1 MKFMMDIRE
10 KTSLLHSAAENT
22 GYIKKLVDGT
32 ASVDGYAEYIYN
44 LEKMY
49 KAIENALDKNEN
61 NDVVKPFV
69 TKELYRSELMRKD
82 LNFLLGDKLNSMKLL
97 ASTEACV
104 AKIEELSETKPELV
118 VAYAYTRF
126 LADLFGGRTFLSLL
140 STSYKISNEGL
151 NYYQFP
157 EINDL
162 RGYVMKYHNML
173 ADINLS
179 DEMKVD
185 FINEVNNAYIYNLA
199 ISNELEI
206 KLHPIKRNDKNN
218 HDNGHG
224 HPHGHNH

>member
-10 KTSLLHSAAENT
+10 KISLLHSAAENT

-140 STSYKISNEGL
+140 STNYKISNEGL

-199 ISNELEI
+199 ISNELDA
-206 KLHPIKRNDKNN
+206 KLK
-218 HDNGHG
+218 
-224 HPHGHNH
+224 

>member
-49 KAIENALDKNEN
+49 KAIENVLDKNEN

-199 ISNELEI
+199 ISNELDA
-206 KLHPIKRNDKNN
+206 KLK
-218 HDNGHG
+218 
-224 HPHGHNH
+224 

>member
-10 KTSLLHSAAENT
+10 KTSLLHSTAENT

-32 ASVDGYAEYIYN
+32 ASVEGYAEYILN

-49 KAIENALDKNEN
+49 KAIEIALDKNESN
-61 NDVVKPFV
+61 KLVKPFV
-69 TKELYRSELMRKD
+69 TRELYRSELIKKD
-82 LNFLLGDKLNSMKLL
+82 LEFLLGDKVDSIKLL
-97 ASTEACV
+97 ASTEACI
-104 AKIEELSETKPELV
+104 AKIEELSEKSPELV
-118 VAYAYTRF
+118 IAYAYTRF

-140 STSYKISNEGL
+140 STSYKIPCEGL

-179 DEMKVD
+179 EDKKTD

-199 ISNELEI
+199 ISNELDA
-206 KLHPIKRNDKNN
+206 KLK
-218 HDNGHG
+218 
-224 HPHGHNH
+224 

>member
-1 MKFMMDIRE
+1 MLLKIQDI
-10 KTSLLHSAAENT
+10 S
-22 GYIKKLVDGT
+22 KLVDGT

-49 KAIENALDKNEN
+49 KAIESALDKNEN
-61 NDVVKPFV
+61 NAVVKPFV
-69 TKELYRSELMRKD
+69 TKELYRSELIRKD

-140 STSYKISNEGL
+140 STNYKISNEGL

-179 DEMKVD
+179 DEMKVN

-199 ISNELEI
+199 ISNELDA
-206 KLHPIKRNDKNN
+206 KLK
-218 HDNGHG
+218 
-224 HPHGHNH
+224 

>member
-22 GYIKKLVDGT
+22 GYIKKLVDGN
-32 ASVDGYAEYIYN
+32 ASVEGYAEYIYN

-49 KAIENALDKNEN
+49 KAIEDALDKNEN
-61 NDVVKPFV
+61 NNVVKPFV
-69 TKELYRSELMRKD
+69 TRELYRSELMRKD
-82 LNFLLGDKLNSMKLL
+82 LEFLLGDKLNSIKLL

-140 STSYKISNEGL
+140 STNYKISNEGL

-173 ADINLS
+173 ADVDLS
-179 DEMKVD
+179 DEMKID
-185 FINEVNNAYIYNLA
+185 FINEVNNAYIYNIA
-199 ISNELEI
+199 ISNELDA
-206 KLHPIKRNDKNN
+206 KLK
-218 HDNGHG
+218 
-224 HPHGHNH
+224 

>member
-22 GYIKKLVDGT
+22 GYIKKLVDGN
-32 ASVDGYAEYIYN
+32 ASVEGYAEYIYN
-44 LEKMY
+44 LERMY
-49 KAIENALDKNEN
+49 KAIEDALDKNEN
-61 NDVVKPFV
+61 NAIVKPFV
-69 TKELYRSELMRKD
+69 TRELYRSELMRKD
-82 LNFLLGDKLNSMKLL
+82 LEFLLGDKLNSLKLL
-97 ASTEACV
+97 TSTEACV
-104 AKIEELSETKPELV
+104 AKIEELSKTKPELV

-140 STSYKISNEGL
+140 STNYKISNEGL

-179 DEMKVD
+179 DEMKID

-199 ISNELEI
+199 ISNELEA
-206 KLHPIKRNDKNN
+206 KLK
-218 HDNGHG
+218 
-224 HPHGHNH
+224 

>member
-185 FINEVNNAYIYNLA
+185 FINEVNNAYIYNLS
-199 ISNELEI
+199 ISNELDA
-206 KLHPIKRNDKNN
+206 KLK
-218 HDNGHG
+218 
-224 HPHGHNH
+224 

>member
-22 GYIKKLVDGT
+22 GYIKKLVDGI
-32 ASVDGYAEYIYN
+32 ASVEGYAEYIYN

-49 KAIENALDKNEN
+49 KAIEDALDKNEN
-61 NDVVKPFV
+61 NAVINPFV
-69 TKELYRSELMRKD
+69 TKELYRSKLIRKD
-82 LNFLLGDKLNSMKLL
+82 LEFFLGDKLNSMKLL

-173 ADINLS
+173 AEINLS
-179 DEMKVD
+179 DEMKID

-199 ISNELEI
+199 ISNELDA
-206 KLHPIKRNDKNN
+206 KLK
-218 HDNGHG
+218 
-224 HPHGHNH
+224 

>member
-22 GYIKKLVDGT
+22 GYIKKLVDGI
-32 ASVDGYAEYIYN
+32 ASVEGYAEYIYN

-49 KAIENALDKNEN
+49 KAIEDALDKNEN
-61 NDVVKPFV
+61 NAVINPFV
-69 TKELYRSELMRKD
+69 TKELYRSKLIRKD
-82 LNFLLGDKLNSMKLL
+82 LEFLLGDKLNSMKLL

-173 ADINLS
+173 AEINLS
-179 DEMKVD
+179 DEMKID

-199 ISNELEI
+199 ISNELEA
-206 KLHPIKRNDKNN
+206 KLK
-218 HDNGHG
+218 
-224 HPHGHNH
+224 

>member
-10 KTSLLHSAAENT
+10 KTSLLHSSAENT

-32 ASVDGYAEYIYN
+32 ASVEGYAEYIYN

-49 KAIENALDKNEN
+49 KAIEDALDKNEN
-61 NDVVKPFV
+61 NTIVKPFV
-69 TKELYRSELMRKD
+69 TRELYRSELMRKD
-82 LNFLLGDKLNSMKLL
+82 LEFLLGDKLNSMKLL
-97 ASTEACV
+97 ASTEACI
-104 AKIEELSETKPELV
+104 AKIEELSQTKPELV
-118 VAYAYTRF
+118 VSYAYTRF

-173 ADINLS
+173 AEINLS

-199 ISNELEI
+199 ISNELEA
-206 KLHPIKRNDKNN
+206 KLK
-218 HDNGHG
+218 
-224 HPHGHNH
+224 

>member
-32 ASVDGYAEYIYN
+32 ASVDGYAEYIFN
-44 LEKMY
+44 LERMY
-49 KAIENALDKNEN
+49 RAIENALDKNEN

-82 LNFLLGDKLNSMKLL
+82 LDFLLGDKLSSMKLL

-104 AKIEELSETKPELV
+104 ARIESLSENNPELV

-140 STSYKISNEGL
+140 STNYKVSNEGL

-157 EINDL
+157 NINDL

-173 ADINLS
+173 AEINLS
-179 DEMKVD
+179 EEKKID
-185 FINEVNNAYIYNLA
+185 FINEVNNAYVYNLA
-199 ISNELEI
+199 ISNELDA
-206 KLHPIKRNDKNN
+206 KLK
-218 HDNGHG
+218 
-224 HPHGHNH
+224 

>member
-179 DEMKVD
+179 DGMKVD

-199 ISNELEI
+199 ISN
-206 KLHPIKRNDKNN
+206 KLDAKLK
-218 HDNGHG
+218 
-224 HPHGHNH
+224 

>member
-22 GYIKKLVDGT
+22 GYIKKLIDGT

-44 LEKMY
+44 LERMY
-49 KAIENALDKNEN
+49 NAIENALDKNEN

-104 AKIEELSETKPELV
+104 AKIEELSETKPELI

-140 STSYKISNEGL
+140 STNYKISNEGL

-179 DEMKVD
+179 DEMKVY

-199 ISNELEI
+199 ISNELDA
-206 KLHPIKRNDKNN
+206 KLK
-218 HDNGHG
+218 
-224 HPHGHNH
+224 

>member
-10 KTSLLHSAAENT
+10 KTSLLHSAAEHT
-22 GYIKKLVDGT
+22 GYIKKLVDGE
-32 ASVDGYAEYIYN
+32 ASVEGYAEYLYN

-49 KAIENALDKNEN
+49 QAIEKALDENEQN
-61 NDVVKPFV
+61 EVVKPFV
-69 TKELYRSELMRKD
+69 TKELYLSELMRQD
-82 LNFLLGDKLNSMKLL
+82 LAFLLGDKLSSMQPL

-104 AKIEELSETKPELV
+104 AKIEALSTSQPELV

-126 LADLFGGRTFLSLL
+126 LADLFGGRMFLSLL
-140 STSYKISNEGL
+140 STSYKIDQQAL

-173 ADINLS
+173 ADIQLS
-179 DEMKVD
+179 DEMKID

-199 ISNELEI
+199 ISNELDA
-206 KLHPIKRNDKNN
+206 KLK
-218 HDNGHG
+218 
-224 HPHGHNH
+224 

>member
-22 GYIKKLVDGT
+22 GYIKKLVDGA
-32 ASVDGYAEYIYN
+32 ASIEGYAEYILN

-49 KAIENALDKNEN
+49 RAIEVALDKNEN
-61 NDVVKPFV
+61 NEVVKPFV

-82 LNFLLGDKLNSMKLL
+82 LEFLLGDKMDSIKLL

-104 AKIEELSETKPELV
+104 AKIEELSEKNPELV

-140 STSYKISNEGL
+140 STNYKISAEGL

-173 ADINLS
+173 ADIRLS
-179 DEMKVD
+179 EEKKID

-199 ISNELEI
+199 ISNELDA
-206 KLHPIKRNDKNN
+206 KLK
-218 HDNGHG
+218 
-224 HPHGHNH
+224 

>member
-10 KTSLLHSAAENT
+10 KTSLLHRAAENT

-32 ASVDGYAEYIYN
+32 ASVDGYAEY
-44 LEKMY
+44 
-49 KAIENALDKNEN
+49 IENALDKNEN

-199 ISNELEI
+199 ISNELDA
-206 KLHPIKRNDKNN
+206 KLK
-218 HDNGHG
+218 
-224 HPHGHNH
+224 

>member
-22 GYIKKLVDGT
+22 GYIKKLIDGT

-44 LEKMY
+44 LERMY
-49 KAIENALDKNEN
+49 NAIENALDKNEN

-104 AKIEELSETKPELV
+104 AKIKELSETKPELII
-118 VAYAYTRF
+118 AYAYTRF

-140 STSYKISNEGL
+140 STNYKISNEGL

-179 DEMKVD
+179 DEMKVE

-199 ISNELEI
+199 ISNELDA
-206 KLHPIKRNDKNN
+206 KLK
-218 HDNGHG
+218 
-224 HPHGHNH
+224 

>member
-22 GYIKKLVDGT
+22 GYIKKLVDGI
-32 ASVDGYAEYIYN
+32 ASVEGYAEYIYN

-49 KAIENALDKNEN
+49 KAIEDALDKNEN
-61 NDVVKPFV
+61 NAVINPFV
-69 TKELYRSELMRKD
+69 TKELYRSKLIRKD
-82 LNFLLGDKLNSMKLL
+82 LEFLLGDKLNSMKLL

-104 AKIEELSETKPELV
+104 AKIEELSQTKPELV

-173 ADINLS
+173 GEINLS
-179 DEMKVD
+179 NKMKID

-199 ISNELEI
+199 ISNELEA
-206 KLHPIKRNDKNN
+206 KLK
-218 HDNGHG
+218 
-224 HPHGHNH
+224 

>member
-22 GYIKKLVDGT
+22 GYIKKLVDGI
-32 ASVDGYAEYIYN
+32 ASVEGYAEYIYN

-49 KAIENALDKNEN
+49 KAIEDALDKNEN
-61 NDVVKPFV
+61 NAVINPFV
-69 TKELYRSELMRKD
+69 TKELYRSKLIRKD
-82 LNFLLGDKLNSMKLL
+82 LEFLLGDKLNSMKLL

-162 RGYVMKYHNML
+162 RGYVMKYHKML
-173 ADINLS
+173 ADINLI
-179 DEMKVD
+179 EENKID

-199 ISNELEI
+199 ISNELDA
-206 KLHPIKRNDKNN
+206 KLK
-218 HDNGHG
+218 
-224 HPHGHNH
+224 

>member
-22 GYIKKLVDGT
+22 GYIKKLVDGN
-32 ASVDGYAEYIYN
+32 ASVEGYAEYIYN

-49 KAIENALDKNEN
+49 KAIEDALDKNEN
-61 NDVVKPFV
+61 NNVVKPFV
-69 TKELYRSELMRKD
+69 TKELYRSKLMRKD
-82 LNFLLGDKLNSMKLL
+82 LEFLLGDKLNSIKLL

-104 AKIEELSETKPELV
+104 AKINELSETKPELV

-140 STSYKISNEGL
+140 STNYKISNEGL

-173 ADINLS
+173 ADIDLS
-179 DEMKVD
+179 DEMKID

-199 ISNELEI
+199 ISNELDA
-206 KLHPIKRNDKNN
+206 KLK
-218 HDNGHG
+218 
-224 HPHGHNH
+224 

>member
-22 GYIKKLVDGT
+22 GYIKKLVDGN
-32 ASVDGYAEYIYN
+32 ASVEGYAEYIYN
-44 LEKMY
+44 LERMY
-49 KAIENALDKNEN
+49 KAIEDALDKNEN
-61 NDVVKPFV
+61 NAIVKPFV
-69 TKELYRSELMRKD
+69 TRELYRSELMRKD
-82 LNFLLGDKLNSMKLL
+82 LEFLLGDKLNSLKLL

-104 AKIEELSETKPELV
+104 AKIEELSKTKPELV

-140 STSYKISNEGL
+140 STNYKISNEGL

-179 DEMKVD
+179 DEMKID

-199 ISNELEI
+199 ISNELEA
-206 KLHPIKRNDKNN
+206 KLK
-218 HDNGHG
+218 
-224 HPHGHNH
+224 

>member
-126 LADLFGGRTFLSLL
+126 LADLFGERTFLSLL

-199 ISNELEI
+199 ISNELDA
-206 KLHPIKRNDKNN
+206 KLK
-218 HDNGHG
+218 
-224 HPHGHNH
+224 

>member
-22 GYIKKLVDGT
+22 GYIKKLVDGI
-32 ASVDGYAEYIYN
+32 ASVEGYAEYIYN

-49 KAIENALDKNEN
+49 KAIEDALDKNEN
-61 NDVVKPFV
+61 NAVINPFV
-69 TKELYRSELMRKD
+69 TKELYRSKLIRKD
-82 LNFLLGDKLNSMKLL
+82 LEFLLGGKLNSMKLL

-173 ADINLS
+173 AEINLS
-179 DEMKVD
+179 DEMKID

-199 ISNELEI
+199 ISNELDA
-206 KLHPIKRNDKNN
+206 KLK
-218 HDNGHG
+218 
-224 HPHGHNH
+224 